1 MALSTV
7 SCVAP
12 EPGKINAGNFQS
24 NACFG
29 YVQYKLPVQ
38 DKNKPLNK
46 NMVIQYLCAPK
57 TTKDSDY
64 EENHLSVSGYE
75 FPRPLHVLPE
85 GKQIHKNTLTKEETD
100 LWIDLLR
107 KSGFKFHILLNEVV
121 NGVPVYVFEV
131 HSEEHMNYWGLTLG
145 TLTAL
150 RYINEAPDCVRSAAI
165 LVKKFP
171 NHSSWD
177 ILQAALR
184 CTVKDVLNI
193 DHGSKV
199 SGHSLIY
206 SFGVTYPSCYAECV
220 DSFLNSVVKKVESW
234 KVQSSFTYSGTIYHY
249 MDVKTIKDIKEGT
262 IHV

>member
-1 MALSTV
+1 MSLSTV
-7 SCVAP
+7 SCLAL
-12 EPGKINAGNFQS
+12 EPGKINAGTFES
-24 NACFG
+24 HACFG

-57 TTKDSDY
+57 TTRDSDY
-64 EENHLSVSGYE
+64 EENPLSVGEYE
-75 FPRPLHVLPE
+75 FTRPRQVLPN
-85 GKQIHKNTLTKEETD
+85 GKHINKNTLTKEETD
-100 LWIDLLR
+100 LWIDLLQ
-107 KSGFKFHILLNEVV
+107 KAGFKFHILLNEVV
-121 NGVPVYVFEV
+121 DTVPVYVFEV
-131 HSEEHMNYWGLTLG
+131 HSEEHLNYWGLTLG

-150 RYINEAPDCVRSAAI
+150 RYINEVPDCVRSAAI

-171 NHSSWD
+171 NHSPWD

-193 DHGSKV
+193 DHDSNV

-206 SFGVTYPSCYAECV
+206 GFGVTYPSCYAECV
-220 DSFLNSVVKKVESW
+220 DSFLNSVVKEVESW
-234 KVQSSFTYSGTIYHY
+234 KVQSSFSYSGNLYHY
-249 MDVKTIKDIKEGT
+249 MDVNTVKDIKEGT